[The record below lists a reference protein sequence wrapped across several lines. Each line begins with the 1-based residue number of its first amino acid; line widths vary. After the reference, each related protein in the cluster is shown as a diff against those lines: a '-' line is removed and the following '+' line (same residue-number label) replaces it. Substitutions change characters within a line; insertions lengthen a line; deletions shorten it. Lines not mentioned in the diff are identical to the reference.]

1 MVVGAVTV
9 GAYPSCTCPS
19 MKTVEPRILSHISRT
34 RSWVLSSL
42 AALALGASSLFA
54 QTPDQIEFFEKK
66 VRPILAA
73 NCQACHGSQLKTA
86 ELDLSSAAGF
96 VQGGQSGPLVSP
108 DEPSES
114 RLLKVIGYEE
124 KLKMPPTGKLKEHE
138 IAGLTE
144 WVEMG
149 APWPGAAEILANQP
163 KNKNKNQTP
172 EFTEEQKNFW
182 AFQPMRDP
190 GLPKVADNGWER
202 SPIDRFILAKLEEKG
217 IQPSPPAGKMTLL
230 RRASFD
236 LTGLPPSEQEL
247 DAFLADDSPGAFKK
261 VVNRLLDSPRYGE
274 HWGRHWL
281 DVARYADSTG
291 NDEDHRYPHAWRY
304 RDYVVQAFNDDMPYD
319 QFVREQI
326 AGDLLPADNPDG
338 INRRG
343 IVATGLLALGPKAVA
358 QQDKK
363 KMLYDVYDEQLD
375 VVSKAFMGLTV
386 TCARC
391 HDHKFDPIL
400 QKDYYALTGIF
411 ASTRSFS
418 DSQTHVSKLLFKP
431 LVEQRVYE
439 RYKDHQDR
447 LFYARFGVEDVLAA
461 GVDKHNDS
469 VYPRLKDYMMSAWR
483 IIEDGASVAALAK
496 QKQLDEAALSRWAG
510 YLTPSENSPKQLEDW
525 RLAGMGDLE
534 KIAAAYQSRFD
545 EQTEEWRK
553 DLEKWRETVKRMVK
567 EANMPP
573 PRKPRFR
580 EGRDAFYHDV
590 VFKEGGPFY
599 LSEEQQEET
608 LASESREKL
617 DGLRAGLKHLEETA
631 PPEPPMAC
639 AVEEGEIVDQKL
651 FIRGD
656 HHNPGE
662 DVPKGFPAIL
672 GGRNEPP
679 ITEGSGRLA
688 LANWLARPD
697 HPLTARVMVNRIWQ
711 WHFGEGIVSTPSNF
725 GATGARPTHPELLD
739 FLAQHFVRSGWSVKA
754 MHRLIMLSSAYQASS
769 SITDEQNRLDPENEL
784 LSHFNRRRLNVEEIH
799 DGLLAMEGN
808 LDLTMGGTLQEG
820 VGTDGE
826 NSSKRLSVNPD
837 EVTRRMIYIPL
848 RRSNLP
854 TLLNLFDFGDAT
866 TTMGKRSQTNVAPQA
881 LFMMNSEFVTER
893 ARNLA
898 QRLLDDE
905 TLSDSRRVERA
916 YRITLNRQADP
927 GEIDSALTYVSNMQ
941 DKFQDSFSS
950 ADAWQSFCR
959 ILLASNDF
967 IYVD

>member
-1 MVVGAVTV
+1 MNPVDL
-9 GAYPSCTCPS
+9 
-19 MKTVEPRILSHISRT
+19 R
-34 RSWVLSSL
+34 VLSQLPQRVSFGPSACVAL
-42 AALALGASSLFA
+42 ALALGSSQLPA
-54 QTPDQIEFFEKK
+54 QTRDQIEFFEKK
-66 VRPILAA
+66 IRPVLAA
-73 NCQACHGSQLKTA
+73 NCQACHSAQLKTA

-96 VQGGQSGPLVSP
+96 VRGGQSGPLVSL
-108 DEPSES
+108 DEPPAS
-114 RLLKVIGYEE
+114 RLLKVTGYEE

-138 IAGLTE
+138 IADLIQ

-149 APWPGAAEILANQP
+149 APWPGAAEVLAKEP
-163 KNKNKNQTP
+163 GKKNPTP

-190 GLPKVADNGWER
+190 QLPTVADYGWEQ

-217 IQPSPPAGKMTLL
+217 IQPSARAGKMTLL
-230 RRASFD
+230 RRASFN
-236 LTGLPPSEQEL
+236 LTGLPPSEEEIA
-247 DAFLADDSPGAFKK
+247 AFLADDSPGAFKK

-291 NDEDHRYPHAWRY
+291 NDEDHRYPYAWRY
-304 RDYVVQAFNDDMPYD
+304 RDYVIQAFNDDMPYD
-319 QFVREQI
+319 QLVREQI
-326 AGDLLPADNPDG
+326 AGDLLPSGNSDG

-343 IVATGLLALGPKAVA
+343 VVATGLLALGPKAVA

-375 VVSKAFMGLTV
+375 VVSKAFMGLTI

-400 QKDYYALTGIF
+400 QKDYYSLTGIF
-411 ASTRSFS
+411 ASTRNFQ

-431 LVEQRVYE
+431 LVEQQVYE
-439 RYKDHQDR
+439 AYKDHKDR
-447 LFYARFGVEDVLAA
+447 IFYARFEIEDIFSEAV
-461 GVDKHNDS
+461 GRHNDR
-469 VYPRLKDYMMSAWR
+469 VYPRLKDYMLSAWEV
-483 IIEDGASVAALAK
+483 IQDGASAAELSK
-496 QKQLDEAALSRWAG
+496 KKQLNEVTLRRWAA
-510 YLTPSENSPKQLEDW
+510 YLKPGGKTPKHLNDW
-525 RLAGMGDLE
+525 RQATKDDLDE
-534 KIAAAYQSRFD
+534 VAAAYQKKFD
-545 EQTEEWRK
+545 ERTGEWRK
-553 DLEKWRETVKRMVK
+553 DLERWRERVKRMVK

-590 VFKEGGPFY
+590 VFKEDGPFY
-599 LSEEQQEET
+599 LSEEQQEKT
-608 LASESREKL
+608 LISESRKKL
-617 DGLRAGLKHLEETA
+617 AGLRAWLKHLEETA

-639 AVEEGEIVDQKL
+639 AVEESEIVDQKL

-662 DVPKGFPAIL
+662 DVPKGFPVIL
-672 GGRNEPP
+672 GGRDEPP

-688 LANWLARPD
+688 LANWLARPG

-711 WHFGEGIVSTPSNF
+711 WHFGKGIVSTPSNF
-725 GATGARPTHPELLD
+725 GATGTRPTHPELLD
-739 FLAQHFVRSGWSVKA
+739 FLAQHFVRSGWSIKA

-769 SITDEQNRLDPENEL
+769 SVAEEQNRLDPENEL
-784 LSHFNRRRLNVEEIH
+784 LSHFSRRRLNVEEIH
-799 DGLLAMEGN
+799 DGLLAMEGK

-826 NSSKRLSVNPD
+826 NSSKRLSINPD

-881 LFMMNSEFVTER
+881 LFMMNSEFVAER
-893 ARNLA
+893 AKNLA

-927 GEIDSALTYVSNMQ
+927 GEIDSALTYVGNV
-941 DKFQDSFSS
+941 KERFQDSFSAS
-950 ADAWQSFCR
+950 DAWGSFCR

>member
-1 MVVGAVTV
+1 
-9 GAYPSCTCPS
+9 
-19 MKTVEPRILSHISRT
+19 MKTVESRILAPISRPLF
-34 RSWVLSSL
+34 WVLSSL
-42 AALALGASSLFA
+42 AALALGASQISA

-66 VRPILAA
+66 IRPVLAA
-73 NCQACHGSQLKTA
+73 NCQACHSAQLKTA

-96 VQGGQSGPLVSP
+96 VQGGQSGPLVSL
-108 DEPSES
+108 DEPPAS

-124 KLKMPPTGKLKEHE
+124 KLRMPPMGKLKEHE
-138 IAGLTE
+138 IADLTE

-149 APWPGAAEILANQP
+149 SPWPGAAQVLANQP
-163 KNKNKNQTP
+163 KNKNQTA
-172 EFTEEQKNFW
+172 EFTAEQKNFW

-190 GLPKVADNGWER
+190 GLPKVTDNRWEQ
-202 SPIDRFILAKLEEKG
+202 SPVDRFILAKLEEV
-217 IQPSPPAGKMTLL
+217 QPSPPAGKMTLL

-236 LTGLPPSEQEL
+236 LTGLPPTEQEIA
-247 DAFLADDSPGAFKK
+247 AFLADDSPGAFKK

-291 NDEDHRYPHAWRY
+291 NDEDHRYPYAWRY
-304 RDYVVQAFNDDMPYD
+304 RDYVIQAFNDDMPYD

-326 AGDLLPADNPDG
+326 AGDLLPSGNPDG

-418 DSQTHVSKLLFKP
+418 DPQSHVSKLLFKP
-431 LVEQRVYE
+431 LVEPRVHE

-447 LFYARFGVEDVLAA
+447 LFYARFDIEDLVAE

-469 VYPRLKDYMMSAWR
+469 VYPRLKDYMMSAWE
-483 IIEDGASVAALAK
+483 IIQDGTSASGLSRR
-496 QKQLDEAALSRWAG
+496 KQLDEAALSRWAD
-510 YLTPSENSPKQLEDW
+510 YLIPNEKSPKQLEDW
-525 RLAGMGDLE
+525 RLAGREDLE
-534 KIAAAYQSRFD
+534 RVAAAYQRRFD
-545 EQTEEWRK
+545 EQTAKWRK

-573 PRKPRFR
+573 PRKPRFI

-599 LSEEQQEET
+599 LSEEQQEKT
-608 LASESREKL
+608 LTSESRNKL
-617 DGLRAGLKHLEETA
+617 ADLRVTLKHLKKTA
-631 PPEPPMAC
+631 LPEPPMAC
-639 AVEEGEIVDQKL
+639 AVEDGEIVDQRI

-656 HHNPGE
+656 HHNPGQHA
-662 DVPKGFPAIL
+662 PKGFPVIL
-672 GGRNEPP
+672 GGRDEPP
-679 ITEGSGRLA
+679 ITAGSGRLA
-688 LANWLARPD
+688 LADWLTRPD

-711 WHFGEGIVSTPSNF
+711 WHFGEGIVRSPSNF
-725 GATGARPTHPELLD
+725 GETGARPTHPDLLD
-739 FLAQHFVRSGWSVKA
+739 FLAQHFVRSGWSIKA
-754 MHRLIMLSSAYQASS
+754 MHRLMMLSSVYQASS
-769 SITDEQNRLDPENEL
+769 SVTEEQNRLDPENEP

-799 DGLLAMEGN
+799 DGLLAMEGK

-826 NSSKRLSVNPD
+826 NSSNRLSINP
-837 EVTRRMIYIPL
+837 EKVMRRMVYIPL
-848 RRSNLP
+848 RRANLP

-881 LFMMNSEFVTER
+881 LFMMNSEFVAER
-893 ARNLA
+893 AKNLA

-927 GEIDSALTYVSNMQ
+927 GEIDSALTYISNVKN
-941 DKFQDSFSS
+941 KFQDSFS
-950 ADAWQSFCR
+950 AAEAWQSFCR